1 VYLRLESVL
10 MFTEPGLDL
19 TYAWVLA
26 AGSSCNVNLQIREGC
41 AVSKIAIRER
51 GGGLEGVLVTDI
63 KMGRWSELASA
74 GCFEAGL
81 LGVVGELG
89 LRESRGGEFLTV
101 SLCNGFD
108 RARLLEISASS
119 VQVDGLRARTALA
132 PCEPWCRTQVAG
144 RVREAVIGFEPEA
157 CYLRSNRG
165 KTAGVREGGRWL
177 FRDVRVEVSE
187 RFGLEDEQG
196 RPLRGLAVICV
207 GE

>member
-1 VYLRLESVL
+1 
-10 MFTEPGLDL
+10 MFTESGFDHS
-19 TYAWVLA
+19 YAWVLA
-26 AGSSCNVNLQIREGC
+26 AGSSCNVSLQIRAGFSVNEI
-41 AVSKIAIRER
+41 VIRED
-51 GGGLEGVLVTDI
+51 GGGLEEVLVTDI
-63 KMGRWSELASA
+63 KVGRRSELAAA
-74 GCFEAGL
+74 GSFDASL
-81 LGVVGELG
+81 LGLVGEIG
-89 LRESRGGEFLTV
+89 MKEGNGGEVLTV
-101 SLCNGFD
+101 SLWNGLD
-108 RARLLEISASS
+108 RARS
-119 VQVDGLRARTALA
+119 LRITTFSRQAGGSKARTALA